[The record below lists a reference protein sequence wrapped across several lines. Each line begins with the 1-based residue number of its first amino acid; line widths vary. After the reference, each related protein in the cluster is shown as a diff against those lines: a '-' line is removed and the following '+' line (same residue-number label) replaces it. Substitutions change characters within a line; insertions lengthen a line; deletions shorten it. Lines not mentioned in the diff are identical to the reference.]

1 MDDVLFSIENLTSMT
16 NNLDLQKKYI
26 KENHW
31 DISVVKERQTG
42 LEPATSTLARW
53 RTTNCTTI
61 ACVIVVPQNNIY
73 YTL

>member
-1 MDDVLFSIENLTSMT
+1 MDDVLLSIENFTSMT
-16 NNLDLQKKYI
+16 NNLDLQKNYI

-61 ACVIVVPQNNIY
+61 AYGIGNVYFLKQDII
-73 YTL
+73 

>member
-1 MDDVLFSIENLTSMT
+1 MDDVLFSIENFTSMT
-16 NNLDLQKKYI
+16 NNLDLQKNYI

-61 ACVIVVPQNNIY
+61 AYVIRTSGQDIVY
-73 YTL
+73 

>member
-1 MDDVLFSIENLTSMT
+1 MDDVLFSIENFTSMT
-16 NNLDLQKKYI
+16 TNLDLQKNYI